1 MINMAQKLI
10 LPINQARITAGYK
23 NANYKKEFGY
33 THYGIDMTDRDRK
46 NLTIWGSGSGEVVE
60 TGWSNSGGNVVIVV
74 YKDCLLTSGVVK
86 DLVFRYY
93 HLSSIKVKKG
103 QKITKDT
110 IIGNYGNTGAS
121 SGAHLHLEID
131 TDTLYPVYTPQI
143 SKDSGVLK
151 RGTDSTINPTLC
163 LYVKT
168 TAPDYQSITNS
179 GYNTLTS
186 TDLNYKKY

>member
-1 MINMAQKLI
+1 MAQKLI

-168 TAPDYQSITNS
+168 TAPDYQSIANS